1 MENFLQIQ
9 QLARI
14 TDVPGDTIRYYEKIG
29 LIEPPQRGTNGY
41 RLFAQSAVGKLQ
53 FIKACRNV
61 GLSIDDIRQLDTLQQ
76 NPYQDCH
83 DADKIVARHLAEVK
97 AKIAQLQEIQAFLE
111 NISRH
116 EHGEIAKCKVLNG
129 LKGE

>member
-1 MENFLQIQ
+1 METLLRMQ
-9 QLARI
+9 QLAQI
-14 TDVPGDTIRYYEKIG
+14 TDMPGDTIRYYEKIG
-29 LIEPPQRGTNGY
+29 LIAAPQRAANGY
-41 RLFAQSAVGKLQ
+41 RLFDHSTMEKLR

-61 GLSIDDIRQLDTLQQ
+61 GLGIDDIRQLDALQH

-83 DADKIVARHLAEVK
+83 NADEIVARHLAEVK
-97 AKIAQLQEIQAFLE
+97 AKIAQLQEIQVFLE

-116 EHGEIAKCKVLNG
+116 EHGEIAKCRVLNG